1 MRWGHSLHTVT
12 REAMEEPW
20 RGDPTRRGRGPAA
33 LVTVR
38 HPERKHGRERHQG
51 GRQGGKGSTLLRT
64 APEVLPDAAAAAA
77 AMKLSVAP
85 AHGGVGDT
93 ATGQPVSREMKGSA
107 GTAKVA
113 GRVVTG
119 KGRAGCGSRVARLGS
134 ALDNVETR
142 ADEARGRSGRGVRAS
157 SGQRLNLPCTK
168 RHVKIV
174 RAITVGDASA
184 AAGNGVGGVGGGG
197 GTRGTNGSGPYPC
210 TPKSSSGGK
219 QVNTISPSPALSQ
232 ATATAATA
240 APPPSPVSAGVG
252 TAVAVAPIEG
262 AVSLR
267 TVGKTVAFLAN
278 LASPSAAGRDGDG
291 GVFGGGGKTA
301 GVSGTGSAYGPRQC
315 WYSAAAAKQISDEA
329 HEGQDSAEE
338 EGQAAL
344 ELERRL
350 HAPPA
355 IQFVTETRRGG
366 FNKGST
372 ITYGSTI
379 TLQAFHGGILCF
391 NNKGKAQ
398 ASALG
403 AQPNAL
409 LTVWNLQDL
418 QSKGP
423 VRYGDVLLLQMGRHE
438 VMGSSLIMHKEP
450 ETPGSTH
457 SSKRSGGVGSQA
469 SAGGVTGEQ
478 QTEDATRNR
487 TSAGSRAGP
496 SKSSSGGS
504 GGSAGGGVGAAVGNP
519 VAVPFRGKNMDKA
532 KHTGRWVIF
541 HKDDPEATQG
551 SEVCHLDRVVLMQTW
566 LSLASDRPADA
577 CLKQCGSVDDHCSRQ
592 QHQSRSSTA
601 GRERSDGGVSGR
613 GGGGRTGAR
622 GDGAGEQRGS
632 RQDVVVA
639 KSVFAVRPECG
650 WVISGVED
658 SGSGKRTGGG
668 GGAGGRSSSATLLE
682 GAATRQLRR
691 SKSARLITATS
702 VILQMRSNGQ
712 SIVRRAQEIFDE
724 TQRRRLACLRQKLLR
739 TFRRE
744 RSRNWLPKRGGDR
757 QLSIVYGPSSPWGK
771 REALRLQREQ
781 HKQFEKV
788 TAKAKIVGDIRN
800 PTPFEVTRAENGA
813 LATEAKVK
821 QEVWDA
827 LLKRYGYQEV
837 TDMLALMHS
846 ASVIRRAVR
855 AMRQRKWTRK
865 MAKIDPEMVEK
876 VERLRKIQEQ
886 RKAKMNG
893 GGVSATSSGRGVDS
907 APSVTNGEDEPRD
920 DHAIAATG
928 PASAGTAGAAAAA
941 AVAAPSAPASV
952 TATADRGA
960 QRPSRPYEALL
971 AGSLEKFEG
980 DHRHGHGG
988 GDGGGSGDATAKA
1001 SGGSLTRGA
1010 RGGRPLSSG
1019 GKPRFNTIGGRGKDA
1034 EREESCREKER
1045 QTRAK
1050 ARPKTAGEG
1059 SGGVQGVLARMG
1071 GYEKSVFR
1079 EFGGDGR
1086 GGAVDQQLS
1095 RDVVLLED
1103 LRGTLTQVMAW
1114 DLTQGGAGT
1123 DPAAAGSVAAGHG
1136 TGGNTQEKGVS
1147 PDSSLVDESPV
1158 AKNHHAASRLSGV
1171 AAVKTNGKDRRA
1183 SASSSGL
1190 EVSERNVGGAGDEN
1204 LVEHVPVTLAGHHV
1218 DGSDEFLRHTGED
1231 PGASP
1236 TATRQRSACPRG
1248 RRVVGGGG
1256 SGAAEDANWSAS
1268 TSDDAGST
1276 STAASA
1282 ASARSCKR
1290 RTPPAPL
1297 TDDERMSML
1306 QHIRPSVF
1314 GEPTAFSQRRRA
1326 AVTAARPRSAAAGA
1340 VEHSGHRRGIPG
1352 GNHHQPPR
1360 ASTARRTSRRGE
1372 SDSVYRG
1379 SGIGAPKHRGILVH
1393 DGWVAGQGEPSSCAF
1408 STSTGATPASE
1419 SRPRSLTCRRL

>member
-1 MRWGHSLHTVT
+1 FF
-12 REAMEEPW
+12 
-20 RGDPTRRGRGPAA
+20 
-33 LVTVR
+33 
-38 HPERKHGRERHQG
+38 
-51 GRQGGKGSTLLRT
+51 
-64 APEVLPDAAAAAA
+64 
-77 AMKLSVAP
+77 
-85 AHGGVGDT
+85 
-93 ATGQPVSREMKGSA
+93 
-107 GTAKVA
+107 
-113 GRVVTG
+113 
-119 KGRAGCGSRVARLGS
+119 
-134 ALDNVETR
+134 
-142 ADEARGRSGRGVRAS
+142 
-157 SGQRLNLPCTK
+157 
-168 RHVKIV
+168 
-174 RAITVGDASA
+174 
-184 AAGNGVGGVGGGG
+184 
-197 GTRGTNGSGPYPC
+197 
-210 TPKSSSGGK
+210 
-219 QVNTISPSPALSQ
+219 SQ
-232 ATATAATA
+232 
-240 APPPSPVSAGVG
+240 
-252 TAVAVAPIEG
+252 
-262 AVSLR
+262 
-267 TVGKTVAFLAN
+267 
-278 LASPSAAGRDGDG
+278 
-291 GVFGGGGKTA
+291 
-301 GVSGTGSAYGPRQC
+301 
-315 WYSAAAAKQISDEA
+315 
-329 HEGQDSAEE
+329 
-338 EGQAAL
+338 
-344 ELERRL
+344 
-350 HAPPA
+350 
-355 IQFVTETRRGG
+355 
-366 FNKGST
+366 
-372 ITYGSTI
+372 
-379 TLQAFHGGILCF
+379 
-391 NNKGKAQ
+391 
-398 ASALG
+398 
-403 AQPNAL
+403 
-409 LTVWNLQDL
+409 
-418 QSKGP
+418 
-423 VRYGDVLLLQMGRHE
+423 
-438 VMGSSLIMHKEP
+438 
-450 ETPGSTH
+450 
-457 SSKRSGGVGSQA
+457 
-469 SAGGVTGEQ
+469 
-478 QTEDATRNR
+478 
-487 TSAGSRAGP
+487 
-496 SKSSSGGS
+496 
-504 GGSAGGGVGAAVGNP
+504 
-519 VAVPFRGKNMDKA
+519 
-532 KHTGRWVIF
+532 
-541 HKDDPEATQG
+541 DDPEATQG
-551 SEVCHLDRVVLMQTW
+551 SDVCHLDRVVLMQTW

-592 QHQSRSSTA
+592 QHQSLSSTA
-601 GRERSDGGVSGR
+601 GRERSDGGGRER
-613 GGGGRTGAR
+613 GGGGTGAR
-622 GDGAGEQRGS
+622 GDGAVEERGS

-658 SGSGKRTGGG
+658 SGSGKRTSGGG

-691 SKSARLITATS
+691 SKSTRLIVATS

-724 TQRRRLACLRQKLLR
+724 TQRRRMACLRQKLLR

-781 HKQFEKV
+781 QKQFEKV

-827 LLKRYGYQEV
+827 LLKRYGYQDV

-893 GGVSATSSGRGVDS
+893 VGASATSSVRGVDS
-907 APSVTNGEDEPRD
+907 APSATNGEGELRD

-928 PASAGTAGAAAAA
+928 PASAGTAAAA

-952 TATADRGA
+952 AATADRDA

-988 GDGGGSGDATAKA
+988 GDGGGSGAATAKA
-1001 SGGSLTRGA
+1001 SGGSRARGA

-1019 GKPRFNTIGGRGKDA
+1019 GRPSCRFNTIGGQGKDV
-1034 EREESCREKER
+1034 EREESWRQKER

-1050 ARPKTAGEG
+1050 ARPKTAGAG

-1095 RDVVLLED
+1095 RDVVLLKD

-1123 DPAAAGSVAAGHG
+1123 DPAATGPVAAGHG
-1136 TGGNTQEKGVS
+1136 TGGSTQEKGVS
-1147 PDSSLVDESPV
+1147 PDPSLVDESPV
-1158 AKNHHAASRLSGV
+1158 AKNHVTSRLSGV
-1171 AAVKTNGKDRRA
+1171 AAADTNGKNQQQRA
-1183 SASSSGL
+1183 STSSSGL
-1190 EVSERNVGGAGDEN
+1190 KVRERNVGGAGDEN
-1204 LVEHVPVTLAGHHV
+1204 LVEHVPVALAGHHV
-1218 DGSDEFLRHTGED
+1218 DGSAELLRHTGDD
-1231 PGASP
+1231 PRASP
-1236 TATRQRSACPRG
+1236 TATRRRSACSRR
-1248 RRVVGGGG
+1248 RRVVGGGD

-1314 GEPTAFSQRRRA
+1314 GESTAFSQRRRA
-1326 AVTAARPRSAAAGA
+1326 AVTAVRPRSAAAGA
-1340 VEHSGHRRGIPG
+1340 VEHSGHRGGIPG
-1352 GNHHQPPR
+1352 GYHHQPPR

-1372 SDSVYRG
+1372 PDSVYQG
-1379 SGIGAPKHRGILVH
+1379 SGIGAPKHRGVLVH
-1393 DGWVAGQGEPSSCAF
+1393 DGWFAGQGETLSCAF
-1408 STSTGATPASE
+1408 STSTGTTPASSSLRGSRFE

>member
-1 MRWGHSLHTVT
+1 
-12 REAMEEPW
+12 
-20 RGDPTRRGRGPAA
+20 
-33 LVTVR
+33 
-38 HPERKHGRERHQG
+38 
-51 GRQGGKGSTLLRT
+51 
-64 APEVLPDAAAAAA
+64 
-77 AMKLSVAP
+77 
-85 AHGGVGDT
+85 
-93 ATGQPVSREMKGSA
+93 
-107 GTAKVA
+107 
-113 GRVVTG
+113 
-119 KGRAGCGSRVARLGS
+119 
-134 ALDNVETR
+134 
-142 ADEARGRSGRGVRAS
+142 
-157 SGQRLNLPCTK
+157 
-168 RHVKIV
+168 
-174 RAITVGDASA
+174 
-184 AAGNGVGGVGGGG
+184 
-197 GTRGTNGSGPYPC
+197 
-210 TPKSSSGGK
+210 
-219 QVNTISPSPALSQ
+219 
-232 ATATAATA
+232 
-240 APPPSPVSAGVG
+240 
-252 TAVAVAPIEG
+252 
-262 AVSLR
+262 
-267 TVGKTVAFLAN
+267 
-278 LASPSAAGRDGDG
+278 
-291 GVFGGGGKTA
+291 
-301 GVSGTGSAYGPRQC
+301 
-315 WYSAAAAKQISDEA
+315 
-329 HEGQDSAEE
+329 
-338 EGQAAL
+338 
-344 ELERRL
+344 
-350 HAPPA
+350 
-355 IQFVTETRRGG
+355 
-366 FNKGST
+366 
-372 ITYGSTI
+372 
-379 TLQAFHGGILCF
+379 
-391 NNKGKAQ
+391 
-398 ASALG
+398 
-403 AQPNAL
+403 
-409 LTVWNLQDL
+409 
-418 QSKGP
+418 
-423 VRYGDVLLLQMGRHE
+423 
-438 VMGSSLIMHKEP
+438 MGSSLIMHKEP
-450 ETPGSTH
+450 ETPGGTH
-457 SSKRSGGVGSQA
+457 TSKRLGGVASQA
-469 SAGGVTGEQ
+469 SAGGMTGEQ
-478 QTEDATRNR
+478 QTGEATRNR

-504 GGSAGGGVGAAVGNP
+504 GGSAGGGGGAAVGNP

-592 QHQSRSSTA
+592 QHQSRPSTA
-601 GRERSDGGVSGR
+601 GRERSDGGGRGR
-613 GGGGRTGAR
+613 GGGGTVAR
-622 GDGAGEQRGS
+622 GDGAVEERGS

-650 WVISGVED
+650 WVVSGVED
-658 SGSGKRTGGG
+658 SGAGKRTGGG
-668 GGAGGRSSSATLLE
+668 GGPGRRSSSATLLE

-691 SKSARLITATS
+691 SKSARLIVATS

-724 TQRRRLACLRQKLLR
+724 TQRRRLACLGQKLLR

-781 HKQFEKV
+781 HEQFDKV

-886 RKAKMNG
+886 RKAKMNCG
-893 GGVSATSSGRGVDS
+893 GASATSSGRGVDS
-907 APSVTNGEDEPRD
+907 APSATNGEGEPRD
-920 DHAIAATG
+920 DHATAATG
-928 PASAGTAGAAAAA
+928 PASAGTAAAAAA

-952 TATADRGA
+952 AATADRGA

-1001 SGGSLTRGA
+1001 SGGSRARGA
-1010 RGGRPLSSG
+1010 RGGRPVSSG
-1019 GKPRFNTIGGRGKDA
+1019 GRPTFRFNTTGGRGKDV
-1034 EREESCREKER
+1034 EREESWRQKER
-1045 QTRAK
+1045 QSRAK
-1050 ARPKTAGEG
+1050 ARPKTAGAG

-1095 RDVVLLED
+1095 QDVVLLED

-1114 DLTQGGAGT
+1114 DPTQGGAGT
-1123 DPAAAGSVAAGHG
+1123 DPAATGPVAAGYG
-1136 TGGNTQEKGVS
+1136 TGASTPEKGVS
-1147 PDSSLVDESPV
+1147 PDPSLVDESPV
-1158 AKNHHAASRLSGV
+1158 AKNLATSRLSGV
-1171 AAVKTNGKDRRA
+1171 AAAKTNGKDQPEQA

-1190 EVSERNVGGAGDEN
+1190 KVSARNVGGAGDEN
-1204 LVEHVPVTLAGHHV
+1204 LGEYVPVALAGHHV
-1218 DGSDEFLRHTGED
+1218 DGSAEFLCHTGEC

-1236 TATRQRSACPRG
+1236 TASRRRSDCPRG

-1256 SGAAEDANWSAS
+1256 SGTTEDANLAAS
-1268 TSDDAGST
+1268 TSDDDGST
-1276 STAASA
+1276 MTAASA

-1297 TDDERMSML
+1297 TDEERMSML

-1314 GEPTAFSQRRRA
+1314 GEPTAFSQRRRE
-1326 AVTAARPRSAAAGA
+1326 AVTAPRPRSAAAGA
-1340 VEHSGHRRGIPG
+1340 VKHSGHRRGIPG
-1352 GNHHQPPR
+1352 GYHHQPPR
-1360 ASTARRTSRRGE
+1360 ASTARTTSRRGE
-1372 SDSVYRG
+1372 PDSAYRG

-1393 DGWVAGQGEPSSCAF
+1393 DGWVAGQGEPSLCAF
-1408 STSTGATPASE
+1408 STSTGTTPAS
-1419 SRPRSLTCRRL
+1419 SS